1 MQRATTPTHKFTL
14 PFDTSL
20 LKEIRITYQQNG
32 KNVLKKEE
40 ADCEMSGNE
49 IRVTLTQEE
58 TLKFEAS
65 KIALIQLRVLLVD
78 GTVSASQIMSDLV
91 TDCLDCEVLS

>member
-1 MQRATTPTHKFTL
+1 MQRATTPTHIFTL
-14 PFDTSL
+14 PFDVSL
-20 LKEIRITYQQNG
+20 LKEARVIYQQNG
-32 KNVLKKEE
+32 NTVLKKEE
-40 ADCEMSGNE
+40 TDCEMSGNE